1 MSLEVRDITFSYD
14 RVRMCKKPSDTA
26 TPVLEGFGMEFP
38 FGEITALAGDNGV
51 GKSTLARII
60 MGILKPAAGSI
71 YVDGSCID
79 SLSVAERGRLIG
91 YAMQNPSKQIF
102 SKTVVEEVEYGLT
115 NLNLENTGETAA
127 GYLEMFGLSHKA
139 EEFPFT
145 LSHGEKQRL
154 VLASILAMKPRYLI
168 LDEPTAGLDI
178 RHKQVLGEML
188 RDIAMPSDEKN
199 CPGCG
204 VVVISHDRKFV
215 AEYCDNIRIMKK
227 LPQEVFHE

>member
-1 MSLEVRDITFSYD
+1 
-14 RVRMCKKPSDTA
+14 MCKKASETA
-26 TPVLEGFGMEFP
+26 TPVLESFGMEFP
-38 FGEITALAGDNGV
+38 FGVITALAGDNGV

-79 SLSVAERGRLIG
+79 NHSVAERGRLIG

-102 SKTVVEEVEYGLT
+102 SKTVIEEVEYGLT
-115 NLNLENTGETAA
+115 NLNLEDTGETAA

-178 RHKQVLGEML
+178 RHKQVLGEIL
-188 RDIAMPSDEKN
+188 RDIAVPSEEKN
-199 CPGCG
+199 CLGCG
-204 VVVISHDRKFV
+204 VIVISHDRKFV
-215 AEYCDNIRIMKK
+215 EEYCDNIKIMKK
-227 LPQEVFHE
+227 LPVEMHHE

>member
-1 MSLEVRDITFSYD
+1 MSLEVKDITFSYD
-14 RVRMCKKPSDTA
+14 RVRMCKKESETA
-26 TPVLEGFGMEFP
+26 VHVLDNFGMEFP
-38 FGEITALAGDNGV
+38 FGEITALTGDNGA

-71 YVDGSCID
+71 YVDGNCID
-79 SLSVAERGRLIG
+79 DHSVAERGRLIG

-102 SKTVVEEVEYGLT
+102 SKTVMEEVEYGLK
-115 NLNLENTGETAA
+115 NLDVENASETAA

-139 EEFPFT
+139 GEFPFA

-154 VLASILAMKPRYLI
+154 VLAAILAMKPRYLI

-178 RHKQVLGEML
+178 KHKQVLGEIL
-188 RDIAMPSDEKN
+188 RDIAVPSEEKN
-199 CPGCG
+199 CTGCG

-215 AEYCDNIRIMKK
+215 AEYCDNIRIMEKIH
-227 LPQEVFHE
+227 PEVCHG